1 MEPAFLS
8 YCTSAV
14 KIQTSYSNIWKVAY
28 PIILGS
34 VAQNIIALTD
44 TAFLGHLSETAL
56 GAAAIATIFYF
67 AVVMLGWGF
76 GLGAQ
81 IVMARRYGER
91 NYKLVG
97 KTFDHALY
105 FLLILAVLLFGFMKI
120 QSPFILKGIVQSD
133 AIFQASNDYIS
144 VRSWGI
150 LFACINLLFRAF
162 YIGIAKTKIISWS
175 TAFMAIIN
183 IFFDYV
189 LIFGE
194 WGFPEMGIKG
204 AALASVI
211 AEACVLVFFIVYTL
225 QKIPVEK
232 YNLFHFPKIDKD
244 LYKRLLKVSFPM
256 MIQNFLALSCWFVF
270 FLLVEKMGERELA
283 ISNIIRSIYVLIMVP
298 VWAFASAANTLVS
311 QVIGEGNYQEVLPVI
326 YRTVKLSFVCVLAL
340 VGVSLI
346 SPELVISIYTDEI
359 GLIAETKP
367 VLYVIFG
374 AALLFPVG
382 ITLFQGVSGT
392 GNTFHAML
400 IEILVLACY
409 LGGVYTLIEIFKLS
423 ISGVW
428 ISEYFYA
435 GFLALGSWLY
445 LRFANWKDSKI

>member
-1 MEPAFLS
+1 M
-8 YCTSAV
+8 
-14 KIQTSYSNIWKVAY
+14 KIQTDYKNIWKIAY

-44 TAFLGHLSETAL
+44 TAFLGHLSEIAL

-76 GLGAQ
+76 GLGTQ
-81 IVMARRYGER
+81 IVIARRYGEG
-91 NYKLVG
+91 NYSRVG

-105 FLLILAVLLFGFMKI
+105 FLLILAILLLGFMQI
-120 QSPFILKGIVQSD
+120 QAPPILKGIVQSD
-133 AIFQASNDYIS
+133 AIFQASTDYIS
-144 VRSWGI
+144 VRAWGI
-150 LFACINLLFRAF
+150 LFACVNLLFRAF
-162 YIGIAKTKIISWS
+162 YIGIARTKVISWS
-175 TAFMAIIN
+175 TAFMAVIN
-183 IFFDYV
+183 IFLDYA
-189 LIFGE
+189 LIFGNF
-194 WGFPEMGIKG
+194 GFPEMGIKG

-211 AEACVLVFFIVYTL
+211 AEACVLVFFMIYTFR
-225 QKIPVEK
+225 KIPIDK
-232 YNLFHFPKIDKD
+232 YKLFRFPKIDKE
-244 LYKRLLKVSFPM
+244 LYVRLLKVSFPM

-311 QVIGEGNYQEVLPVI
+311 QVLGEGEPKEVLPVI
-326 YRTVKLSFVCVLAL
+326 YRTIKLSFLAVLAL
-340 VGVSLI
+340 VGVSLL
-346 SPELVISIYTDEI
+346 SPELVISIYTEETD
-359 GLIAETKP
+359 LILETKP

-374 AALLFPVG
+374 AALLFPIA

-400 IEILVLACY
+400 IEIVVLACY
-409 LGGVYTLIEIFKLS
+409 LGGVYMLIEVFQLS

-428 ISEYFYA
+428 VSEYFYA
-435 GFLALGSWLY
+435 GFLAFGSWLY
-445 LRFANWKDSKI
+445 LRFANWKESKV

>member
-1 MEPAFLS
+1 M
-8 YCTSAV
+8 V
-14 KIQTSYSNIWKVAY
+14 KIQTDYKNIWKIAY

-44 TAFLGHLSETAL
+44 TAFLGHLSEIAL

-76 GLGAQ
+76 GLGTQ
-81 IVMARRYGER
+81 IVIARRYGEG
-91 NYKLVG
+91 NYSRVG

-105 FLLILAVLLFGFMKI
+105 FLLILAILLLGFMQI
-120 QSPFILKGIVQSD
+120 QAPPILKGIVQSD
-133 AIFQASNDYIS
+133 AIFQASTDYIS
-144 VRSWGI
+144 VRAWGI
-150 LFACINLLFRAF
+150 LFACVNLLFRAF
-162 YIGIAKTKIISWS
+162 YIGIARTKVISWS
-175 TAFMAIIN
+175 TAFMAVIN
-183 IFFDYV
+183 IFLDYA
-189 LIFGE
+189 LIFGNF
-194 WGFPEMGIKG
+194 GFPEMGIKG

-211 AEACVLVFFIVYTL
+211 AEACVLVFFMIYTFR
-225 QKIPVEK
+225 KIPIDK
-232 YNLFHFPKIDKD
+232 YKLFRFPKIDKE
-244 LYKRLLKVSFPM
+244 LYVRLLKVSFPM

-311 QVIGEGNYQEVLPVI
+311 QVLGEGEPKEVLPVI
-326 YRTVKLSFVCVLAL
+326 YRTIKLSFLAVLAL
-340 VGVSLI
+340 VGVSLL
-346 SPELVISIYTDEI
+346 SPELVISIYTEETD
-359 GLIAETKP
+359 LILETKP

-374 AALLFPVG
+374 AALLFPIA

-400 IEILVLACY
+400 IEIVVLACY
-409 LGGVYTLIEIFKLS
+409 LGGVYMLIEVFQLS

-428 ISEYFYA
+428 VSEYFYA
-435 GFLALGSWLY
+435 GFLAFGSWLY
-445 LRFANWKDSKI
+445 LRFANWKESKV

>member
-1 MEPAFLS
+1 
-8 YCTSAV
+8 V
-14 KIQTSYSNIWKVAY
+14 KIQTDYKNIWKIAY

-44 TAFLGHLSETAL
+44 TAFLGHLSEIAL

-76 GLGAQ
+76 GLGTQ
-81 IVMARRYGER
+81 IVIARRFGEG
-91 NYKLVG
+91 NYARVG

-105 FLLILAVLLFGFMKI
+105 FLLILSILLLGFMQI
-120 QSPFILKGIVQSD
+120 QAPPILKEIVQSD
-133 AIFQASNDYIS
+133 AIFQASTDYIS
-144 VRSWGI
+144 VRAWGI

-162 YIGIAKTKIISWS
+162 YIGIAKTKVISWS
-175 TAFMAIIN
+175 TAFMAVIN
-183 IFFDYV
+183 IFLDYA

-194 WGFPEMGIKG
+194 LGLPEMGIKG

-211 AEACVLVFFIVYTL
+211 AEACVLIFFLIYTFKKTPL
-225 QKIPVEK
+225 NK
-232 YNLFHFPKIDKD
+232 YKLFAFPKIDKD
-244 LYKRLLKVSFPM
+244 LYTRLLKVSFPM
-256 MIQNFLALSCWFVF
+256 MVQNFLALSCWFVF

-311 QVIGEGNYQEVLPVI
+311 QVLGEGEPKEVIPVI
-326 YRTVKLSFVCVLAL
+326 FRTIKMSFLAVLAL
-340 VGVSLI
+340 VGVSLL
-346 SPELVISIYTDEI
+346 SPELVISIYTEEPS
-359 GLIAETKP
+359 LILETKP

-374 AALLFPVG
+374 AALLFPIA

-400 IEILVLACY
+400 IEIVVLACY
-409 LGGVYTLIEIFKLS
+409 LGGVYTLIEVFELP

-435 GFLALGSWLY
+435 GFLAFGSWLY
-445 LRFANWKDSKI
+445 LRFANWKESKI

>member
-1 MEPAFLS
+1 MR
-8 YCTSAV
+8 
-14 KIQTSYSNIWKVAY
+14 IQTDYRNIWKIAY

-44 TAFLGHLSETAL
+44 TAFLGHLSEVAL

-76 GLGAQ
+76 GLGTQ
-81 IVMARRYGER
+81 IVIARRYGEG
-91 NYKLVG
+91 NYERVG

-105 FLLILAVLLFGFMKI
+105 FLLILAILLLGFMQI
-120 QSPFILKGIVQSD
+120 QAPPILKEIVQSD
-133 AIFQASNDYIS
+133 AIFHASTDYIS
-144 VRSWGI
+144 VRAWGI

-162 YIGIAKTKIISWS
+162 YIGIAKTKVISWS
-175 TAFMAIIN
+175 TAFMAIVN
-183 IFFDYV
+183 IFFDYA

-194 WGFPEMGIKG
+194 FGLPEMGIKG

-211 AEACVLVFFIVYTL
+211 AEVCVLIFFLTYTFR
-225 QKIPVEK
+225 KTPVKK
-232 YNLFHFPKIDKD
+232 YQLFTFPKVDIE
-244 LYKRLLKVSFPM
+244 LYMRLLKVSFPM
-256 MIQNFLALSCWFVF
+256 MIQNFLALSCWFIF

-311 QVIGEGNYQEVLPVI
+311 QVLGEGEPKEVMPVI
-326 YRTVKLSFVCVLAL
+326 FRTVKLSFLAVLAL
-340 VGVSLI
+340 VGMSLI
-346 SPELVISIYTDEI
+346 SPELVISIYTEEP
-359 GLIAETKP
+359 GLILETKP

-374 AALLFPVG
+374 AALLFPIA

-400 IEILVLACY
+400 IEIVVLACY
-409 LGGVYTLIEIFKLS
+409 LGGVYLLIEVFQLS

-428 ISEYFYA
+428 VSEYFYA
-435 GFLALGSWLY
+435 GFLAFGSWLY
-445 LRFANWKDSKI
+445 LRFANWKESKI

>member
-1 MEPAFLS
+1 M
-8 YCTSAV
+8 
-14 KIQTSYSNIWKVAY
+14 KIQTDYKNIWKIAY

-44 TAFLGHLSETAL
+44 TAFLGHLSEIAL

-76 GLGAQ
+76 GLGTQ
-81 IVMARRYGER
+81 IVIARRFGEG
-91 NYKLVG
+91 NYARVG

-105 FLLILAVLLFGFMKI
+105 FLLILSILLLGFMQI
-120 QSPFILKGIVQSD
+120 QAPPILKEIVQSD
-133 AIFQASNDYIS
+133 AIFQASTDYIS
-144 VRSWGI
+144 VRAWGI

-162 YIGIAKTKIISWS
+162 YIGIAKTKVISWS
-175 TAFMAIIN
+175 TAFMAVIN
-183 IFFDYV
+183 IFLDYA

-194 WGFPEMGIKG
+194 LGLPEMGIKG

-211 AEACVLVFFIVYTL
+211 AEACVLIFFLIYTFKKTPL
-225 QKIPVEK
+225 NK
-232 YNLFHFPKIDKD
+232 YKLFAFPKIDKD
-244 LYKRLLKVSFPM
+244 LYTRLLKVSFPM
-256 MIQNFLALSCWFVF
+256 MVQNFLALSCWFVF

-311 QVIGEGNYQEVLPVI
+311 QVLGEGEPKEVIPVI
-326 YRTVKLSFVCVLAL
+326 FRTIKMSFLAVLAL
-340 VGVSLI
+340 VGVSLL
-346 SPELVISIYTDEI
+346 SPELVISIYTEEPS
-359 GLIAETKP
+359 LILETKP

-374 AALLFPVG
+374 AALLFPIA

-400 IEILVLACY
+400 IEIVVLACY
-409 LGGVYTLIEIFKLS
+409 LGGVYTLIEVFELP

-435 GFLALGSWLY
+435 GFLAFGSWLY
-445 LRFANWKDSKI
+445 LRFANWKESKI

>member
-1 MEPAFLS
+1 M
-8 YCTSAV
+8 
-14 KIQTSYSNIWKVAY
+14 
-28 PIILGS
+28 
-34 VAQNIIALTD
+34 AQNIIALTD
-44 TAFLGHLSETAL
+44 TAFLGHLSEVAL

-76 GLGAQ
+76 GLGTQ
-81 IVMARRYGER
+81 IVIARRFGEG
-91 NYKLVG
+91 NYERVG

-105 FLLILAVLLFGFMKI
+105 FLLILAILLLGFMQI
-120 QSPFILKGIVQSD
+120 QAPPILKGIVQSD
-133 AIFQASNDYIS
+133 AIFQASTDYIS
-144 VRSWGI
+144 VRAWGI
-150 LFACINLLFRAF
+150 LFACVNLLFRAF
-162 YIGIAKTKIISWS
+162 YIGIAKTKVISWS

-183 IFFDYV
+183 IFLDYA

-194 WGFPEMGIKG
+194 FGFPEMGIKG

-211 AEACVLVFFIVYTL
+211 AEACVLVFFLVYTFR
-225 QKIPVEK
+225 KTPVKK
-232 YNLFHFPKIDKD
+232 YQLFVFPKVDRE
-244 LYKRLLKVSFPM
+244 LYSRLLKVSFPM

-311 QVIGEGNYQEVLPVI
+311 QVLGEGEPKEVMPVI
-326 YRTVKLSFVCVLAL
+326 FRTVKLSFLAVLAL
-340 VGVSLI
+340 VGISLI
-346 SPELVISIYTDEI
+346 SPELVISIYTDEPS
-359 GLIAETKP
+359 LILETKP

-374 AALLFPVG
+374 AALLFPIA

-400 IEILVLACY
+400 IEIVVLACY
-409 LGGVYTLIEIFKLS
+409 LGGVYLLIEVFQLS

-428 ISEYFYA
+428 VSEYFYA
-435 GFLALGSWLY
+435 GFLAFGSWLY
-445 LRFANWKDSKI
+445 LKFANWKESKI

>member
-1 MEPAFLS
+1 MRIKTD
-8 YCTSAV
+8 YR
-14 KIQTSYSNIWKVAY
+14 NIWKIAY

-44 TAFLGHLSETAL
+44 TAFLGHLSEVAL

-76 GLGAQ
+76 GLGTQ
-81 IVMARRYGER
+81 IVIARRFGEG
-91 NYKLVG
+91 NYERVG

-105 FLLILAVLLFGFMKI
+105 FLLILAILLLGFMQI
-120 QSPFILKGIVQSD
+120 QAPPILKGIVQSD
-133 AIFQASNDYIS
+133 AIFQASTDYIS
-144 VRSWGI
+144 VRAWGI
-150 LFACINLLFRAF
+150 LFACVNLLFRAF
-162 YIGIAKTKIISWS
+162 YIGIAKTKVISWS

-183 IFFDYV
+183 IFFDYA

-194 WGFPEMGIKG
+194 FGFPEMGIKG

-211 AEACVLVFFIVYTL
+211 AEACVLVFFLVYTFR
-225 QKIPVEK
+225 KTPIKK
-232 YNLFHFPKIDKD
+232 YQLFAFPKVDRE
-244 LYKRLLKVSFPM
+244 LYSRLLKVSFPM

-311 QVIGEGNYQEVLPVI
+311 QVLGEGEPKEVMPVI
-326 YRTVKLSFVCVLAL
+326 FRTIKLSFLAVLAL
-340 VGVSLI
+340 VGISLI
-346 SPELVISIYTDEI
+346 SPELVISIYTDEPS
-359 GLIAETKP
+359 LIVETKP

-374 AALLFPVG
+374 AALLFPIA

-400 IEILVLACY
+400 IEIVVLACY
-409 LGGVYTLIEIFKLS
+409 LGGVYLLIEVFQLS

-428 ISEYFYA
+428 VSEYFYA
-435 GFLALGSWLY
+435 GFLAFGSWLY
-445 LRFANWKDSKI
+445 LKFANWKDSKV

>member
-1 MEPAFLS
+1 
-8 YCTSAV
+8 V
-14 KIQTSYSNIWKVAY
+14 RIQTDYRNIWKIAY

-44 TAFLGHLSETAL
+44 TAFLGHLSEVAL

-76 GLGAQ
+76 GLGTQ
-81 IVMARRYGER
+81 IVIARRFGEG
-91 NYKLVG
+91 NYERVG

-105 FLLILAVLLFGFMKI
+105 FLLILAILLLGFMQI
-120 QSPFILKGIVQSD
+120 QAPPILKGIVQSD
-133 AIFQASNDYIS
+133 AIFQASTDYIS
-144 VRSWGI
+144 VRAWGI
-150 LFACINLLFRAF
+150 LFACVNLLFRAF
-162 YIGIAKTKIISWS
+162 YIGIAKTKVISWS

-183 IFFDYV
+183 IFLDYA

-194 WGFPEMGIKG
+194 FGFPEMGIKG

-211 AEACVLVFFIVYTL
+211 AEACVLVFFLVYTFR
-225 QKIPVEK
+225 KTPVKK
-232 YNLFHFPKIDKD
+232 YQLFVFPKVDRE
-244 LYKRLLKVSFPM
+244 LYSRLLKVSFPM

-311 QVIGEGNYQEVLPVI
+311 QVLGEGEPKEVMPVI
-326 YRTVKLSFVCVLAL
+326 FRTVKLSFLAVLAL
-340 VGVSLI
+340 VGISLI
-346 SPELVISIYTDEI
+346 SPELVISIYTDEPS
-359 GLIAETKP
+359 LILETKP

-374 AALLFPVG
+374 AALLFPIA

-400 IEILVLACY
+400 IEIVVLACY
-409 LGGVYTLIEIFKLS
+409 LGGVYLLIEVFQLS

-428 ISEYFYA
+428 VSEYFYA
-435 GFLALGSWLY
+435 GFLAFGSWLY
-445 LRFANWKDSKI
+445 LKFANWKESKI

>member
-1 MEPAFLS
+1 M
-8 YCTSAV
+8 
-14 KIQTSYSNIWKVAY
+14 KIQTDYRNIWKIAY

-44 TAFLGHLSETAL
+44 TAFLGHLSEVAL

-76 GLGAQ
+76 GLGTQ
-81 IVMARRYGER
+81 IVIARRFGEG
-91 NYKLVG
+91 NYERVG

-105 FLLILAVLLFGFMKI
+105 FLLILAVLLLGFMQI
-120 QSPFILKGIVQSD
+120 QAPPILKGIVQSD
-133 AIFQASNDYIS
+133 AIFQASTDYIS
-144 VRSWGI
+144 VRAWGI
-150 LFACINLLFRAF
+150 LFACVNLLFRAF
-162 YIGIAKTKIISWS
+162 YIGIAKTKVISWS
-175 TAFMAIIN
+175 TAFMAIVN
-183 IFFDYV
+183 IFLDYA

-194 WGFPEMGIKG
+194 FGLPEMGIKG

-211 AEACVLVFFIVYTL
+211 AEACVLVFFLVYTFR
-225 QKIPVEK
+225 KTPIKK
-232 YNLFHFPKIDKD
+232 YQMFAFPKVDRE
-244 LYKRLLKVSFPM
+244 LYSRLLKVSFPM

-270 FLLVEKMGERELA
+270 FLFVEKMGERELA

-311 QVIGEGNYQEVLPVI
+311 QVLGEGEPKEVMPVI
-326 YRTVKLSFVCVLAL
+326 FRTVKLSFFAVLAL
-340 VGVSLI
+340 VGISLI
-346 SPELVISIYTDEI
+346 SPELVISIYTEEPS
-359 GLIAETKP
+359 LILETKP

-374 AALLFPVG
+374 AALLFPIA

-400 IEILVLACY
+400 IEIVVLTCY
-409 LGGVYTLIEIFKLS
+409 LGGVYLLIEVFKLS

-428 ISEYFYA
+428 VSEYFYA
-435 GFLALGSWLY
+435 AFLAFGSWLY
-445 LRFANWKDSKI
+445 LRFVNWKESKI

>member
-1 MEPAFLS
+1 M
-8 YCTSAV
+8 
-14 KIQTSYSNIWKVAY
+14 KIQTDYKNIWKIAY

-44 TAFLGHLSETAL
+44 TAFLGHLSEIAL

-76 GLGAQ
+76 GLGTQ
-81 IVMARRYGER
+81 IVIARRYGEG
-91 NYKLVG
+91 NYARVG
-97 KTFDHALY
+97 KTFDHAFY
-105 FLLILAVLLFGFMKI
+105 FLIILAVFLLGFM
-120 QSPFILKGIVQSD
+120 QFQAPPILKGIVKSD
-133 AIFQASNDYIS
+133 AIFQASTDYIS
-144 VRSWGI
+144 VRAWGI

-162 YIGIAKTKIISWS
+162 YIGIAKTKVISWS
-175 TAFMAIIN
+175 TAFMAVIN
-183 IFFDYV
+183 IFLDYA
-189 LIFGE
+189 LIFGNF
-194 WGFPEMGIKG
+194 GFPQMGIKG

-211 AEACVLVFFIVYTL
+211 AEAFVLLFFLIYTYR
-225 QKIPVEK
+225 KTPINK
-232 YNLFHFPKIDKD
+232 YQLFKFPKIDME
-244 LYKRLLKVSFPM
+244 LYTRLLKVSFPM
-256 MIQNFLALSCWFVF
+256 MVQNFLALSCWFIF

-311 QVIGEGNYQEVLPVI
+311 QVLGEGEPKEVLPVI
-326 YRTVKLSFVCVLAL
+326 FRTVKLSFLAVLAL
-340 VGVSLI
+340 VGVSLL
-346 SPELVISIYTDEI
+346 SPELVISIYTDEPS
-359 GLIAETKP
+359 LIVETKP

-374 AALLFPVG
+374 AALLFPIA

-400 IEILVLACY
+400 IEIVVLACY
-409 LGGVYTLIEIFKLS
+409 LGGVYILIEIFQLS

-435 GFLALGSWLY
+435 GFLAFGSWLY
-445 LRFANWKDSKI
+445 LRFVNWKESKV

>member
-1 MEPAFLS
+1 M
-8 YCTSAV
+8 
-14 KIQTSYSNIWKVAY
+14 KIQTDYKNIWKIAY

-44 TAFLGHLSETAL
+44 TAFLGHLSEIAL

-76 GLGAQ
+76 GLGTQ
-81 IVMARRYGER
+81 IVIARRFGEG
-91 NYKLVG
+91 NYARVG

-105 FLLILAVLLFGFMKI
+105 FLLILSILLLGFMQI
-120 QSPFILKGIVQSD
+120 QAPPILKEIVQSD
-133 AIFQASNDYIS
+133 AIFQASTDYIS
-144 VRSWGI
+144 VRAWGI
-150 LFACINLLFRAF
+150 LFACVNLLFRAF
-162 YIGIAKTKIISWS
+162 YIGIAKTKVISWS
-175 TAFMAIIN
+175 TAFMAVIN
-183 IFFDYV
+183 IFLDYA

-194 WGFPEMGIKG
+194 LGLPEMGIKG

-211 AEACVLVFFIVYTL
+211 AEACVLIFFLIYTFKKTPL
-225 QKIPVEK
+225 NK
-232 YNLFHFPKIDKD
+232 YKLFAFPKIDKD
-244 LYKRLLKVSFPM
+244 LYTRLLKVSFPM
-256 MIQNFLALSCWFVF
+256 MVQNFLALSCWFVF

-311 QVIGEGNYQEVLPVI
+311 QVLGEGEPKEVIPVI
-326 YRTVKLSFVCVLAL
+326 FRTIKLSFLAVLAL
-340 VGVSLI
+340 VGVSLL
-346 SPELVISIYTDEI
+346 SPELVISIYTEEPS
-359 GLIAETKP
+359 LILETKP

-374 AALLFPVG
+374 AALLFPIA

-400 IEILVLACY
+400 IEIVVLACY
-409 LGGVYTLIEIFKLS
+409 LGGVYTLIEVFELP

-435 GFLALGSWLY
+435 GFLAFGSWLY
-445 LRFANWKDSKI
+445 LRFANWKESKI

>member
-1 MEPAFLS
+1 M
-8 YCTSAV
+8 
-14 KIQTSYSNIWKVAY
+14 KIQTDYKNIWKIAY

-44 TAFLGHLSETAL
+44 TAFLGHLSEIAL

-76 GLGAQ
+76 GLGTQ
-81 IVMARRYGER
+81 IVIARRFGEG
-91 NYKLVG
+91 NYARVG

-105 FLLILAVLLFGFMKI
+105 FLLILSILLLGFMQI
-120 QSPFILKGIVQSD
+120 QAPPILKEIVQSD
-133 AIFQASNDYIS
+133 AIFQASTDYIS
-144 VRSWGI
+144 VRAWGI
-150 LFACINLLFRAF
+150 LFACVNLLFRAF
-162 YIGIAKTKIISWS
+162 YIGIAKTKVISWS
-175 TAFMAIIN
+175 TAFMAVIN
-183 IFFDYV
+183 IFLDYA

-194 WGFPEMGIKG
+194 LGLPEMGIKG

-211 AEACVLVFFIVYTL
+211 AEACVLIFFLIYTFKKTPL
-225 QKIPVEK
+225 NK
-232 YNLFHFPKIDKD
+232 YKLFAFPKIDKD
-244 LYKRLLKVSFPM
+244 LYTRLLKVSFPM
-256 MIQNFLALSCWFVF
+256 MVQNFLALSCWFVF

-311 QVIGEGNYQEVLPVI
+311 QVLGEGEPKEVIPVI
-326 YRTVKLSFVCVLAL
+326 FRTIKLSFLAVLAL
-340 VGVSLI
+340 VGVSLL
-346 SPELVISIYTDEI
+346 SPELVISIYTEEPS
-359 GLIAETKP
+359 LILETKP

-374 AALLFPVG
+374 AALLFPIA

-400 IEILVLACY
+400 IEIVVLACY
-409 LGGVYTLIEIFKLS
+409 LGGVYTLIEVFELP

-435 GFLALGSWLY
+435 GFLAFGSWLY
-445 LRFANWKDSKI
+445 LRFANWKESKV

>member
-1 MEPAFLS
+1 MR
-8 YCTSAV
+8 
-14 KIQTSYSNIWKVAY
+14 IQTDYRNIWKIAY

-44 TAFLGHLSETAL
+44 TAFLGHLSEVAL

-76 GLGAQ
+76 GLGTQ
-81 IVMARRYGER
+81 IVIARRFGEG
-91 NYKLVG
+91 NYERVG

-105 FLLILAVLLFGFMKI
+105 FLLILAVLLLGFMQI
-120 QSPFILKGIVQSD
+120 QAPPILKGIVQSD
-133 AIFQASNDYIS
+133 AIFQASTDYIS
-144 VRSWGI
+144 VRAWGI
-150 LFACINLLFRAF
+150 LFACVNLLFRAF
-162 YIGIAKTKIISWS
+162 YIGIAKTKVISWS

-183 IFFDYV
+183 IFFDYA

-194 WGFPEMGIKG
+194 FGFPEMGIKG

-211 AEACVLVFFIVYTL
+211 AEACVLVFFLVYTFR
-225 QKIPVEK
+225 KTPVKK
-232 YNLFHFPKIDKD
+232 YQLFVFPKVDRE
-244 LYKRLLKVSFPM
+244 LYSRLLKVSFPM

-298 VWAFASAANTLVS
+298 VWAFASATNTLVS
-311 QVIGEGNYQEVLPVI
+311 QVLGEGEPKEVMPVI
-326 YRTVKLSFVCVLAL
+326 FRTIKLSFLAVLAL
-340 VGVSLI
+340 VGISLI
-346 SPELVISIYTDEI
+346 SPELVISIYTDEPS
-359 GLIAETKP
+359 LILETKP

-374 AALLFPVG
+374 AALLFPIA

-400 IEILVLACY
+400 IEIVVLACY
-409 LGGVYTLIEIFKLS
+409 LGGVYLLIEVFQLS

-428 ISEYFYA
+428 MSEYFYA
-435 GFLALGSWLY
+435 GFLAFGSWLY
-445 LRFANWKDSKI
+445 LKFANWKDSKV

>member
-1 MEPAFLS
+1 
-8 YCTSAV
+8 V
-14 KIQTSYSNIWKVAY
+14 KIQTDYKNIWKIAY

-44 TAFLGHLSETAL
+44 TAFLGHLSEIAL

-76 GLGAQ
+76 GLGTQ
-81 IVMARRYGER
+81 IVIARRFGEG
-91 NYKLVG
+91 NYARVG

-105 FLLILAVLLFGFMKI
+105 FLLILSILLLGFMQI
-120 QSPFILKGIVQSD
+120 QAPPILKEIVQSD
-133 AIFQASNDYIS
+133 AIFQASTDYIF
-144 VRSWGI
+144 VRAWGI
-150 LFACINLLFRAF
+150 LFACVNLLFRAF
-162 YIGIAKTKIISWS
+162 YIGIAKTKVISWS
-175 TAFMAIIN
+175 TAFMAVIN
-183 IFFDYV
+183 IFLDYA

-194 WGFPEMGIKG
+194 LGLPEMGIKG

-211 AEACVLVFFIVYTL
+211 AEACVLIFFLIYTFKKTPL
-225 QKIPVEK
+225 NK
-232 YNLFHFPKIDKD
+232 YKLFAFPKIDKD
-244 LYKRLLKVSFPM
+244 LYTRLLKVSFPM
-256 MIQNFLALSCWFVF
+256 MVQNFLALSCWFVF

-311 QVIGEGNYQEVLPVI
+311 QVLGEGEPKEVIPVI
-326 YRTVKLSFVCVLAL
+326 FRTIKLSFLAVLAL
-340 VGVSLI
+340 VGVSLL
-346 SPELVISIYTDEI
+346 SPELVISIYTEEPS
-359 GLIAETKP
+359 LILETKP

-374 AALLFPVG
+374 AALLFPIA

-400 IEILVLACY
+400 IEIVVLACY
-409 LGGVYTLIEIFKLS
+409 LGGVYTLIEVFELP

-435 GFLALGSWLY
+435 GFLAFGSWLY
-445 LRFANWKDSKI
+445 LRFANWKESKV

>member
-1 MEPAFLS
+1 MR
-8 YCTSAV
+8 
-14 KIQTSYSNIWKVAY
+14 IQTDYRNIWKIAY

-44 TAFLGHLSETAL
+44 TAFLGHLSEVAL

-76 GLGAQ
+76 GLGTQ
-81 IVMARRYGER
+81 IVIARRFGEG
-91 NYKLVG
+91 NYERVG

-105 FLLILAVLLFGFMKI
+105 FLLILALLLLGFMQI
-120 QSPFILKGIVQSD
+120 QAPPILKGIVQSD
-133 AIFQASNDYIS
+133 AIFQASTDYIS
-144 VRSWGI
+144 VRAWGI
-150 LFACINLLFRAF
+150 LFACVNLLFRAF
-162 YIGIAKTKIISWS
+162 YIGIAKTKVISWS
-175 TAFMAIIN
+175 TAFMAIVN
-183 IFFDYV
+183 IFLDYA

-194 WGFPEMGIKG
+194 FGFPEMGIKG

-211 AEACVLVFFIVYTL
+211 AEACVLVFFLIYTFR
-225 QKIPVEK
+225 KTPIRK
-232 YNLFHFPKIDKD
+232 YQLFAFPKVDRE
-244 LYKRLLKVSFPM
+244 LYSRLLKVSFPM

-311 QVIGEGNYQEVLPVI
+311 QVLGEGEPKEVMPVI
-326 YRTVKLSFVCVLAL
+326 FRTVKLSFLAVLAL
-340 VGVSLI
+340 VGISLI
-346 SPELVISIYTDEI
+346 SPELVISIYTEEP
-359 GLIAETKP
+359 GLIIQTKP

-374 AALLFPVG
+374 AALLFPIA

-400 IEILVLACY
+400 IEIVVLACY
-409 LGGVYTLIEIFKLS
+409 LGGVYLLIEVFQLS

-428 ISEYFYA
+428 VSEYFYA
-435 GFLALGSWLY
+435 GFLAFGSWLY
-445 LRFANWKDSKI
+445 LRFANWKESKI

>member
-8 YCTSAV
+8 YCSSIV

-81 IVMARRYGER
+81 IVMARRYGEG

-105 FLLILAVLLFGFMKI
+105 FLVVLAVLLFGFMEI
-120 QSPFILKGIVQSD
+120 QSPSILKGIVQSD

-144 VRSWGI
+144 VRAWGI

-194 WGFPEMGIKG
+194 LGFPEMGIKG

-211 AEACVLVFFIVYTL
+211 AEACVLVFFIIYTL
-225 QKIPVEK
+225 RKTPVEK
-232 YNLFHFPKIDKD
+232 YNLFHFPKVDRE

-270 FLLVEKMGERELA
+270 FLMVEKMGERELA

-326 YRTVKLSFVCVLAL
+326 FKTVKLSFLCVLTL

-359 GLIAETKP
+359 GLIRETKP

-400 IEILVLACY
+400 IEIIVLAFY
-409 LGGVYTLIEIFKLS
+409 LGGVYTLIEVFKLS